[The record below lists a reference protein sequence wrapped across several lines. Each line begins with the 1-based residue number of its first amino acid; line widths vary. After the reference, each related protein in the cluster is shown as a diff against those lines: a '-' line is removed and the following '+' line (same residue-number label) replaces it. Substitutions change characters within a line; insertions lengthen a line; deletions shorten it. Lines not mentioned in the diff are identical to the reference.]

1 MPTVFVTVDTALNR
15 LASIA
20 PADRVLVHAAAGGVG
35 LAAMQV
41 IAAAGATAVTTA
53 GSPSKR
59 ALLRNLGSAH
69 VSSSRDTAFVT
80 ELTEVGGASVALNTL
95 TSSGMVAG
103 SLATLKWGGSFVEIS
118 KRDIKSAARVAQGR
132 WLIWLSNVASFRAV
146 LRACCL
152 HSSRSS
158 SPFQPQ
164 SAPTSTTLCWRLT
177 LCRRLPCML
186 P

>member
-15 LASIA
+15 LTAIA

-53 GSPSKR
+53 GSPAKR

-69 VSSSRDTAFVT
+69 VSSSRDTSFVT
-80 ELTEVGGASVALNTL
+80 ELTEVGGATVVLNSL

-103 SLATLKWGGSFVEIS
+103 SLAVLGTGGRFVEIS
-118 KRDIKSAARVAQGR
+118 KRDIWSAARVAQGESIMA
-132 WLIWLSNVASFRAV
+132 LQAL
-146 LRACCL
+146 AC
-152 HSSRSS
+152 
-158 SPFQPQ
+158 SPPP
-164 SAPTSTTLCWRLT
+164 ANWHA
-177 LCRRLPCML
+177 
-186 P
+186 